1 MGPEDAKS
9 RVSES
14 GEVHRLCLGM
24 ADTGGRHVRNIGRN
38 CVHWRHHYI
47 AGMCGREVVR
57 HRIRVRS
64 GELILH
70 PDDGTESCLQY
81 AHLRGA
87 SDGCANIGPTG
98 IWTVMATA
106 KIGTRELSAIA
117 MTFVKVRILLFWCPG
132 SGDPST
138 CAH

>member
-1 MGPEDAKS
+1 MMGPN
-9 RVSES
+9 RVYNTPTFA
-14 GEVHRLCLGM
+14 VP
-24 ADTGGRHVRNIGRN
+24 ATG
-38 CVHWRHHYI
+38 
-47 AGMCGREVVR
+47 A
-57 HRIRVRS
+57 
-64 GELILH
+64 
-70 PDDGTESCLQY
+70 
-81 AHLRGA
+81 
-87 SDGCANIGPTG
+87 ANIGPTG